1 MKEKNKEVE
10 GVVSMTKRG
19 HAYLRVDGG
28 DDLFIHKKN
37 TQTAFDGDKVIASI
51 LEDSSDGDTQGA
63 VVKILERSRIKFSGV
78 IKINKEK
85 RFAFLRVSGD
95 KAPDIYIPLKKVGK
109 AKDGQVAVVEIT
121 NWGDGKKGPRG
132 KVVKVL
138 GERGAHSTE
147 MGEIMSKHN
156 IDYDFPEA
164 VMKEAGSIPTE
175 ILEKEILKRRDMRG
189 EYTLTIDPESS
200 KDFDDAISFKVLSSG
215 NYEIGVHIADVSHY
229 VKKGS
234 EIDKEALRRAV
245 SVYLVDR
252 NIPMLPE
259 VISNGICSLR
269 PGEDKLTF
277 SVIFEIE
284 PNGDVVKHDFKKTVI
299 NSDMRL
305 SYEEA
310 QDIIENGCDKSR
322 DVVNNSPT
330 PETTDAIVK
339 LNDIAKKIRSNRFKD
354 GAITFNR
361 QEPNFVLDENNVP
374 IDVFFSES
382 KEAHQLIEEFML
394 LANRYV
400 AEYTH
405 KLSKPYIYRTHD
417 LPDEEKLLELSA
429 FVSQFGYSFSNSGS
443 ISQTKDS
450 LNKMLLEAKGS
461 GEEEM
466 ISVLAIRSMSKAI
479 YSTELIGHY
488 GLGFRHYSHFTA
500 PIRRYTDVIAHRLL
514 FSYIEGKNGD
524 VSNLKSICEHCSEM
538 ENKAAKAQRESIK
551 YKQCE
556 YLLGKIGDTFT
567 GTISGVMDFG
577 VFITINEN
585 GCEGLLSR
593 EELSSNMLSIDP
605 ENFCMNNAFSGESY
619 RLGDNVEIEVSSVDM
634 ERKQVNFSFV
644 E

>member
-1 MKEKNKEVE
+1 MKEKNKEIE
-10 GVVSMTKRG
+10 GVISITRKG
-19 HAYLRVDGG
+19 HAYLRIDGG
-28 DDLFIHKKN
+28 DDLFIHRN
-37 TQTAFDGDKVIASI
+37 NVGTAFDGDIVAVRIFEE
-51 LEDSSDGDTQGA
+51 EDYFYKDIE
-63 VVKILERSRIKFSGV
+63 VVVYRIVKRNRVEFSGV
-78 IKINKEK
+78 IDINEK
-85 RFAFLRVSGD
+85 KNLAFLRASGD
-95 KAPDIYIPLKKVGK
+95 KTPDIFIPLKEVGE
-109 AKDGQVAVVEIT
+109 AKNGEVVVVRIT
-121 NWGDGKKGPRG
+121 SWGNHKRGPRG

-138 GERGAHSTE
+138 GEKGVHSTE

-156 IDYDFPEA
+156 IDYSFSES

-175 ILEKEILKRRDMRG
+175 ISEKEILKRKDMRG
-189 EYTLTIDPESS
+189 DFSLTIDPKSS
-200 KDFDDAISFKVLSSG
+200 KDFDDAISFKVLENG

-229 VKKGS
+229 IKKGS
-234 EIDKEALRRAV
+234 EIDKEALKRGV

-252 NIPMLPE
+252 CVPMLPE

-284 PNGDVVKHDFKKTVI
+284 PNGDVVNHTFEKTVI
-299 NSDMRL
+299 NSDIRL
-305 SYEEA
+305 DYEEA
-310 QDIIENGCDKSR
+310 QDIIENGHAKTWTVSHD
-322 DVVNNSPT
+322 SPI
-330 PETTDAIVK
+330 PETVDAIVK
-339 LNDIAKKIRSNRFKD
+339 LNDIAKKIRSNRFKE

-450 LNKMLLEAKGS
+450 LNKMLLESKGS

-500 PIRRYTDVIAHRLL
+500 PIRRYSDLISHRLL
-514 FSYIEGKNGD
+514 WHY
-524 VSNLKSICEHCSEM
+524 LKGG
-538 ENKAAKAQRESIK
+538 Q
-551 YKQCE
+551 
-556 YLLGKIGDTFT
+556 
-567 GTISGVMDFG
+567 
-577 VFITINEN
+577 
-585 GCEGLLSR
+585 
-593 EELSSNMLSIDP
+593 
-605 ENFCMNNAFSGESY
+605 
-619 RLGDNVEIEVSSVDM
+619 
-634 ERKQVNFSFV
+634 
-644 E
+644 

>member
-1 MKEKNKEVE
+1 METLL
-10 GVVSMTKRG
+10 SM
-19 HAYLRVDGG
+19 
-28 DDLFIHKKN
+28 
-37 TQTAFDGDKVIASI
+37 
-51 LEDSSDGDTQGA
+51 
-63 VVKILERSRIKFSGV
+63 
-78 IKINKEK
+78 
-85 RFAFLRVSGD
+85 
-95 KAPDIYIPLKKVGK
+95 
-109 AKDGQVAVVEIT
+109 
-121 NWGDGKKGPRG
+121 
-132 KVVKVL
+132 
-138 GERGAHSTE
+138 
-147 MGEIMSKHN
+147 
-156 IDYDFPEA
+156 
-164 VMKEAGSIPTE
+164 
-175 ILEKEILKRRDMRG
+175 
-189 EYTLTIDPESS
+189 
-200 KDFDDAISFKVLSSG
+200 IS
-215 NYEIGVHIADVSHY
+215 
-229 VKKGS
+229 
-234 EIDKEALRRAV
+234 
-245 SVYLVDR
+245 
-252 NIPMLPE
+252 
-259 VISNGICSLR
+259 
-269 PGEDKLTF
+269 
-277 SVIFEIE
+277 
-284 PNGDVVKHDFKKTVI
+284 KKTVI

-310 QDIIENGCDKSR
+310 QDIIENGYAKMWSVSHD
-322 DVVNNSPT
+322 SPI
-330 PETTDAIVK
+330 PETIDAIVK

-479 YSTELIGHY
+479 YSTELTGHY

-524 VSNLKSICEHCSEM
+524 VSNLKSNCEHCSEM

-556 YLLGKIGDTFT
+556 YLLGKIGETFT

-577 VFITINEN
+577 VFITINKTVV
-585 GCEGLLSR
+585 R
-593 EELSSNMLSIDP
+593 D
-605 ENFCMNNAFSGESY
+605 Y
-619 RLGDNVEIEVSSVDM
+619 
-634 ERKQVNFSFV
+634 
-644 E
+644 